1 MGGSPAV
8 LAESSVS
15 RAGAA
20 GSSAPF
26 FFLSVSLPGAKK
38 QVAGSVRL
46 VTGAERGIWRTPLHP
61 RRRCCSLTLPQLLRD
76 ASVAATWMPLLL
88 ARVVA
93 TAVAQ
98 LLHRAAGAT
107 ALSHPKKNTIGIDR
121 E

>member
-46 VTGAERGIWRTPLHP
+46 VTDTKRDMEALPLVPSACSRSQAGQDRLTCINRAAPHARP
-61 RRRCCSLTLPQLLRD
+61 CRIKCGEGRLRRRAFKTLDSASCSAHSPRH
-76 ASVAATWMPLLL
+76 
-88 ARVVA
+88 VVA
-93 TAVAQ
+93 
-98 LLHRAAGAT
+98 G
-107 ALSHPKKNTIGIDR
+107 
-121 E
+121 